1 MSLFRQIAAVTGLSL
16 RSIPQR
22 IGSSCVIV
30 IGIAGVVGVLVSVL
44 GMAMSLADSMIST
57 GSDDRAIV
65 LRSGANAEVS
75 SSLTMDEAMTI
86 MDKPGV
92 AHLADGTPLATRDLV
107 RGVNLV
113 KRADGATASITVRG
127 TSLQTFEIRPEIELV
142 EGRLFEPGL
151 REVIAGRAAQQEFV
165 GLEVGDTVTLRD
177 TQWRVVGAFTSDD
190 AFESSI
196 LADNDTLLSSVQRSG
211 ASSITVKLE
220 SPEAFDTFADAVT
233 TDPTLSVQ
241 VLREPQYYAQ
251 QSRQLQTILS
261 TVSYFV
267 GGIMAIGALFAALNT
282 MYSAVSARSVEIA
295 TLRAIGFGSTGV
307 VVSVLVEALL
317 LALVGA
323 GIGAAVAWALFGG
336 NTITM
341 GGSVSSAIFELR
353 ITPALLVIGCVWACV
368 VGFLG
373 GLFPAV
379 RAARLPVATA
389 LRST

>member
-1 MSLFRQIAAVTGLSL
+1 MSLFRQIAAVTGMSL

-57 GSDDRAIV
+57 GADDRAIV
-65 LRSGANAEVS
+65 LRTGANAEVS
-75 SSLTMDEAMTI
+75 SSLTMDEALTI

-92 AHLADGTPLATRDLV
+92 VRLADGTPLATRDLV

-113 KRADGATASITVRG
+113 KKADGATASITVRG
-127 TSLQTFEIRPEIELV
+127 TSLETFEIRPEIELV

-151 REVIAGRAAQQEFV
+151 REIIAGRAAQQEFV

-177 TQWRVVGAFTSDD
+177 TQWQVVGAFTSGD

-233 TDPTLSVQ
+233 TDPTLSAQ
-241 VLREPQYYAQ
+241 VLRERQYYAQ

-307 VVSVLVEALL
+307 VISVLTEALL

-323 GIGAAVAWALFGG
+323 VLGAAAAWALFGG

-341 GGSVSSAIFELR
+341 GGQVSSAIFELR
-353 ITPALLVIGCVWACV
+353 ISPSLLLIGVVWACA

-389 LRST
+389 LRSS